1 MFIMDAED
9 QKMFIVKINN
19 VERNMD
25 DKKVDLIDYAK
36 FILNHGSINERREFM
51 SMFKNKF
58 IMKDKK
64 INLIKN

>member
-1 MFIMDAED
+1 
-9 QKMFIVKINN
+9 
-19 VERNMD
+19 MD

-51 SMFKNKF
+51 SMFKNRF

-64 INLIKN
+64 INLIRN